1 VPLGAAWFPLIPK
14 NGNREN
20 KQLQRGHGRW
30 VANRR
35 SQHSILSSGTL
46 VHGKLASPRALPAAI
61 ESLPIVALQPKNCGD
76 NLGAS
81 GGLVQCFLAIASE
94 QAKSVRAW
102 RFRCYFMQKRQRVA
116 ILGVDRPLL
125 TGFRE
130 IKARQPIE

>member
-1 VPLGAAWFPLIPK
+1 MKDSAHFSIKRHSRPRKTGVASRFAGSYRVFAYRRIAAK
-14 NGNREN
+14 
-20 KQLQRGHGRW
+20 
-30 VANRR
+30 
-35 SQHSILSSGTL
+35 
-46 VHGKLASPRALPAAI
+46 
-61 ESLPIVALQPKNCGD
+61 KNCGD

-102 RFRCYFMQKRQRVA
+102 RVRCYFMQKRQRVA

-130 IKARQPIE
+130 IKARQAIE